1 MYEKI
6 LIATDGSDL
15 SKEAENQG
23 LELAEKYGGSVTVLY
38 VEDINIP
45 PAMVG
50 PYALAVEEN
59 VEEIQ
64 NLGKEIV
71 EEVKEKGKKMGV
83 TVTTMLLKG
92 HPAEEIIN
100 QADKFDIVIVGSL
113 GRSGLA
119 HLLIGSVAE
128 KVVRHSPVPVLVVKK
143 QKDH

>member
-1 MYEKI
+1 MYNKI
-6 LIATDGSDL
+6 LIATDGSNL

-23 LELAEKYGGSVTVLY
+23 LELAKKVGGTVTVLY

-45 PAMVG
+45 SAMVG

-59 VEEIQ
+59 IEEIQ
-64 NLGKEIV
+64 NRGKEIV
-71 EEVKEKGKKMGV
+71 DAVKKKGKKMGIAV
-83 TVTTMLLKG
+83 ITMLLKG

-100 QADKFDIVIVGSL
+100 QAHKFDIVIVGSL

-128 KVVRHSPVPVLVVKK
+128 KVVRHSSVPVLVVKS
-143 QKDH
+143 